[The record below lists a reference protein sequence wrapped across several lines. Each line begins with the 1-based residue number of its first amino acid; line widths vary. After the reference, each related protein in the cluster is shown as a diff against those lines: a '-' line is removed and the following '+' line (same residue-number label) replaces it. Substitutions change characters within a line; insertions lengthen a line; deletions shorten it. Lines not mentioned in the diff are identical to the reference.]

1 MRSANRRTTGDAESL
16 ASGVMMI
23 PIPRRGVF
31 RRADG
36 VDEARAVAGID
47 DVRITAKPDQLL
59 MPLPEGASY
68 LGFIF
73 ARARATA
80 ATWSARCAPRT
91 RGSRSPSTRRSR
103 CSRAAD
109 ALQSLPWLMPAVP
122 RRRRRPPRN
131 KSGRTVFCVKFQKE
145 LPGLDAPPWP
155 GELGQ
160 RIFDSVSVEAWKLWE
175 ERMKMILNEYR
186 LMPWQKE
193 AQDLVAKHM
202 EDFFFGEGAALPPG
216 YVPQQAK

>member
-1 MRSANRRTTGDAESL
+1 MADSCGHQSA
-16 ASGVMMI
+16 
-23 PIPRRGVF
+23 P
-31 RRADG
+31 
-36 VDEARAVAGID
+36 
-47 DVRITAKPDQLL
+47 
-59 MPLPEGASY
+59 
-68 LGFIF
+68 
-73 ARARATA
+73 
-80 ATWSARCAPRT
+80 APV
-91 RGSRSPSTRRSR
+91 G
-103 CSRAAD
+103 
-109 ALQSLPWLMPAVP
+109 
-122 RRRRRPPRN
+122 N
-131 KSGRTVFCVKFQKE
+131 KSGRMVQCAKFQKE

-160 RIFDSVSVEAWKLWE
+160 RIYENISAQAWKLWE

>member
-1 MRSANRRTTGDAESL
+1 
-16 ASGVMMI
+16 
-23 PIPRRGVF
+23 
-31 RRADG
+31 
-36 VDEARAVAGID
+36 
-47 DVRITAKPDQLL
+47 

-73 ARARATA
+73 ARADEPSPRSST
-80 ATWSARCAPRT
+80 RCAPRT
-91 RGSRSPSTRRSR
+91 RGSRFAIDPEVPGATIR
-103 CSRAAD
+103 
-109 ALQSLPWLMPAVP
+109 PWLTAAAP
-122 RRRRRPPRN
+122 RRRPRPDAN

-160 RIFDSVSVEAWKLWE
+160 RIFENVSVEAWKLWE

-193 AQDLVAKHM
+193 AQELVAKHM